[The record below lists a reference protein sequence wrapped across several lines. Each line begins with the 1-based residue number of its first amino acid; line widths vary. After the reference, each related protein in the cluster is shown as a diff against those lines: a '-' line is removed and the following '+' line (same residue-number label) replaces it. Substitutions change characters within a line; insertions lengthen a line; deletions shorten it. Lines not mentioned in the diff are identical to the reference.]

1 MILADSC
8 IIIDYLRNPAP
19 GVKKL
24 LSRNEIAICGVIK
37 TEVLRGAASSSHF
50 KELEKTI
57 GCFTCLR
64 FEEEYWA
71 DLAQMLNNLK
81 AQGITVPFQD
91 AMIALLAIKSGA
103 LLWTYDKHFLLIAS
117 VLPGLK
123 LFKGTA
129 AGTS

>member
-8 IIIDYLRNPAP
+8 IIIDYLRNPTPEA
-19 GVKKL
+19 KKIF
-24 LSRNEIAICGVIK
+24 SRNEIATCGVVKAEI
-37 TEVLRGAASSSHF
+37 LRGASSSSQF
-50 KELEKTI
+50 TKLEKALE
-57 GCFTCLR
+57 CFENIP
-64 FEEEYWA
+64 FEERYWT

-81 AQGITVPFQD
+81 TQGITVPFQD

-103 LLWTYDKHFLLIAS
+103 LLWTSDKHFQMIAS
-117 VLPGLK
+117 ALPGLK

>member
-8 IIIDYLRNPAP
+8 VIIDYLRNPTP
-19 GVKKL
+19 NIKKF
-24 LSRNEIAICGVIK
+24 LSRNEIAICGIIK

-57 GCFTCLR
+57 GCFTYIR

-81 AQGITVPFQD
+81 LQGILVPFQD
-91 AMIALLAIKSGA
+91 AMIALLAIKTGA
-103 LLWTYDKHFLLIAS
+103 LLWTADKHFQLIKS
-117 VLPGLK
+117 VYPSLT
-123 LFKGTA
+123 LFKE
-129 AGTS
+129 

>member
-8 IIIDYLRNPAP
+8 VIIDYLRNPTPEA
-19 GVKKL
+19 KKIF
-24 LSRNEIAICGVIK
+24 SRNEIAICGIIK

-57 GCFTCLR
+57 GCFNYIC

-81 AQGITVPFQD
+81 LQGILVPFQD
-91 AMIALLAIKSGA
+91 AMIALLAIKTGA
-103 LLWTYDKHFLLIAS
+103 LFWTADKHFQLIKS
-117 VLPGLK
+117 VYPSLT
-123 LFKGTA
+123 LFKE
-129 AGTS
+129 

>member
-37 TEVLRGAASSSHF
+37 TEVLRGAASSHF

-103 LLWTYDKHFLLIAS
+103 LLWTTDKHFQLIAS
-117 VLPGLK
+117 ALPGLK
-123 LFKGTA
+123 LFKGSA